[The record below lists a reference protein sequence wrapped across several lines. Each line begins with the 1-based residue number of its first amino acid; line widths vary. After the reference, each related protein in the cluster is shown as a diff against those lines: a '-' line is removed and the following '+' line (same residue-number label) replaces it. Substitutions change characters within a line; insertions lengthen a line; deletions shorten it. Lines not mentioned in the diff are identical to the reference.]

1 MTALGWVM
9 KYYLIGE
16 LEITDQSWV
25 ADYIKNVTGMVEQ
38 HGGKYLA
45 RTAKVERIEGER
57 KPAGIFVIVE
67 WPSNEAARAFYE
79 SEEYRPYRQ
88 NRMAGARNEF
98 FLVAGE
104 DIANAAH
111 TAS

>member
-1 MTALGWVM
+1 M
-9 KYYLIGE
+9 KYYFIGE

-25 ADYIKNVTGMVEQ
+25 AGYIKNVTEMVQ
-38 HGGKYLA
+38 RHGGKYLA
-45 RTAKVERIEGER
+45 RTPKVERIEGER

-67 WPSNEAARAFYE
+67 WPSKETAMAFYE

-88 NRMAGARNEF
+88 NRIAGARNEF
-98 FLVAGE
+98 FLVTGE
-104 DIANAAH
+104 DVAKAAQ